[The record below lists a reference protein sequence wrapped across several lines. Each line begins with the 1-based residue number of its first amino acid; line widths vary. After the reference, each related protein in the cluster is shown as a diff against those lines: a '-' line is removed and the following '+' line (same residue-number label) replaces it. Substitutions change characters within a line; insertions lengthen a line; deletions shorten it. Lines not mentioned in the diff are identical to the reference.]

1 MIEEPAVFKKTKK
14 QYEAMELLRS
24 TCEAMHILLYG
35 GSRSGKT
42 FLFIRA
48 LIIRALKCPES
59 RHLVLRLRFNRAKIS
74 LWYDTIPK
82 VFKLCFPEYRYNENK
97 SDWFIEFMNGSQLW
111 IGGLDD
117 KERTEKLLGTEYST
131 IFFNECSEMTYDS
144 VTTVLTR
151 LAQENELVKKVYYDN
166 NPPSIAHWSYKLFF
180 QLLDPESREQV
191 DPELYAHMQ
200 VNPYDNI
207 DNIDKRYV
215 EKILEKLPSRKR
227 KRFLLGEYTSDNP
240 SALWQRSWIENNR
253 VHEHPELQRIVVA
266 IDPAVSSTGNEHGI
280 VVGGE
285 VKIGDEYKYYILDD
299 LSLIGTP
306 REWGTVGVVGYHKHR
321 ADCIVG
327 EKNNGGDLVKSN
339 LIQVD
344 PNVPVKLVWAS
355 RGKYVR
361 AEPISTLYENNM
373 VHHVGIFPDLE
384 NELCDWDPSKNYSPN
399 RLDALVWCL
408 TELTGE
414 KFEWMNIGPDGVE
427 SEDNASGIGGV
438 MSEMLVRRKLGL

>member
-1 MIEEPAVFKKTKK
+1 MIEEPPVFKKTKR
-14 QYEAMELLRS
+14 QFEAMELLRS
-24 TCEAMHILLYG
+24 THTALHILLYG

-48 LIIRALKCPES
+48 MIIRAIKCPES
-59 RHLVLRLRFNRAKIS
+59 RHLALRLRFNRAKIG

-82 VFKLCFPEYRYNENK
+82 VFKLCFPEYSYKENK

-131 IFFNECSEMTYDS
+131 ILFNECSEMTYDS

-151 LAQENELVKKVYYDN
+151 LAQDNELVNKAYYDN

-180 QLLDPESREQV
+180 LLIDPESREQMEA
-191 DPELYAHMQ
+191 ELYITMQ
-200 VNPYDNI
+200 MNPTDNLENLP
-207 DNIDKRYV
+207 DNYITG
-215 EKILEKLPSRKR
+215 ILDKLPSRKR
-227 KRFLLGEYTSDNP
+227 KRFRDGEYTTDNP
-240 SALWQRSWIENNR
+240 SALWQRAWIESNR
-253 VHEHPELQRIVVA
+253 VHKHPDLQRIVVA
-266 IDPAVSSTGNEHGI
+266 IDPAVSSAGNEHGI
-280 VVGGE
+280 VVAGE
-285 VKIGDEYKYYILDD
+285 VKTDTGFKYYILDD
-299 LSLIGTP
+299 ISLAGTP
-306 REWGTVGVVGYHKHR
+306 LEWGTVAVVAYHKYR
-321 ADCIVG
+321 ADCIIG

-339 LIQVD
+339 LLQVD

-373 VHHVGIFPDLE
+373 VHHIGTFPDLE

-408 TELTGE
+408 TELAGE

-427 SEDNASGIGGV
+427 QEGMSEFGEV
-438 MSEMLVRRKLGL
+438 MSEMMVRRKLGL